1 MSGNAE
7 ACWATYNNPQHAKDI
22 YRQRWLFTNEELD
35 ESLCESQQSVSL
47 HVWETSTLSNYI
59 IFARWMTQRF
69 FLLFI
74 FLNCKTFLV
83 SWSCIP
89 KVPCYVCKIQDVC
102 VMYVATCFSLLLLL
116 FLLLIWLC
124 LCALFWYEVSMNQK
138 KSTEM
143 KRNKIYWNY
152 YFKKHQNIFNSK
164 TGLGLKRLHAFV
176 LHHSL
181 LLFGWFKLYLCVLWS
196 VTMCPWTKKVKRT
209 ELNCTEMN

>member
-1 MSGNAE
+1 MLGEWPKSF
-7 ACWATYNNPQHAKDI
+7 Y
-22 YRQRWLFTNEELD
+22 LF
-35 ESLCESQQSVSL
+35 
-47 HVWETSTLSNYI
+47 
-59 IFARWMTQRF
+59 
-69 FLLFI
+69 

-83 SWSCIP
+83 SWSYKP

-116 FLLLIWLC
+116 FFVVVNLIMFVCTFLVWSVH
-124 LCALFWYEVSMNQK
+124 EPK

-152 YFKKHQNIFNSK
+152 YFKKTPKKTFNSK
-164 TGLGLKRLHAFV
+164 TGLGLNRLHVFV

-196 VTMCPWTKKVKRT
+196 VSMCPWTKKVKRT
-209 ELNCTEMN
+209 ELNCTEIN